1 MRKIMYGVS
10 IIVFALGIF
19 AAIYFRQPT
28 GYALAAA
35 AAFAFAYFFIRGKK

>member
-10 IIVFALGIF
+10 ILAFALGIF

-35 AAFAFAYFFIRGKK
+35 AAIAFAYYFIKGK

>member
-1 MRKIMYGVS
+1 MRKIVYGVM
-10 IIVFALGIF
+10 IIMFALGIF

-35 AAFAFAYFFIRGKK
+35 AAGAFAYFFIKGNQ